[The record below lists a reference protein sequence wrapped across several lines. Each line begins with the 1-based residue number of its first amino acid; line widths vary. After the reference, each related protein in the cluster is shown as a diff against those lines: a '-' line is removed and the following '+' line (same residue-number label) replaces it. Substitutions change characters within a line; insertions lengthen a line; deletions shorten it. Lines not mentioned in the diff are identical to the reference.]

1 MSMRVLCAAVPF
13 AAAVALLAAA
23 GGGGIRLGVCD
34 WTIGKAGDPAALALA
49 GTLGLDGVQVSLV
62 PEGDSLVLMRPE
74 ARRAYLE
81 AAERTGVA
89 IVSFAVGELNNV
101 PLKSDPRAERWLEEA
116 VDIAQVMGIGTIL
129 VPFFGKADLRNDA
142 AGLEAVVRALRR
154 LAPRAERNGVV
165 LALESY
171 LDAADNMKILE
182 RVASPAVRVYYDVAN
197 SQSVGY
203 PLFDE
208 IRRLGPRIVEIHAKD
223 TKGLYGQ
230 GSMDFASVRR
240 AMEDIGYRGW
250 LVIEGTEM
258 PLGLE
263 KSVRHDVEFLR
274 SLFAG
279 K

>member
-1 MSMRVLCAAVPF
+1 MRVLCAAVPF